1 MENKRNNKKKQSSF
15 LRKLLLCV
23 PALCVIAV
31 VATFYMI
38 FDMNKKIEE
47 KNYNVDNI
55 NNESEN
61 NTSNDENSADNENTN
76 YGNASNSTANNNST
90 NNNSSNNSKNTSTS
104 VSENKEPVGNLTD
117 STDKKEQAINLVK
130 KNWGDDNTVLFD
142 CYVNSND
149 EYIVTVSSTSGKVIS
164 YYKVDLEKGKID
176 LY

>member
-1 MENKRNNKKKQSSF
+1 MESRRNNKKKQSSF
-15 LRKLLLCV
+15 FRKLLLCV

-47 KNYNVDNI
+47 KNYNVDDI
-55 NNESEN
+55 NNEAEN
-61 NTSNDENSADNENTN
+61 NTSNDENSVDNENTN
-76 YGNASNSTANNNST
+76 SENASNTTANDNST
-90 NNNSSNNSKNTSTS
+90 NNNSNNNSKNTSTS

-164 YYKVDLEKGKID
+164 YYKVDLEKGQID

>member
-1 MENKRNNKKKQSSF
+1 MESRRNNKKKQSSF

-47 KNYNVDNI
+47 KNYNVDDI
-55 NNESEN
+55 NNEAEN
-61 NTSNDENSADNENTN
+61 NTSSDENSVDNESTNTEN
-76 YGNASNSTANNNST
+76 TSNSTANNNST
-90 NNNSSNNSKNTSTS
+90 NNNSKNTNTS

-164 YYKVDLEKGKID
+164 YYKVDLEKGQID